1 MLEAPVY
8 LDNNATTPLAPE
20 ALEAMLPY
28 LREQFGNAGSAHTQ
42 GRHSEGAVVVARER
56 VAALLGCAP
65 AELVFNSGGT
75 EGINHAFRGVFEAF
89 PARRHF
95 VTTAVEHSA
104 VLACAD
110 WLRRQGAEVT
120 ILGVDGEGR
129 LDLAELE
136 ASLRPST
143 ALVSVMAANNETGVL
158 FPLEDVA
165 RIVKARGI
173 LLHVDGTQALGKVP
187 VDLGVLPADLFSFSG
202 HKFHG
207 PKGTG
212 GLFLRRGLRLRPFML
227 GGGQE
232 RGRRGG
238 TENVPGL
245 AGLGVAAE
253 LARAHLGEAGRIQA
267 LRDRL
272 EAFILERI
280 PGSRSNG
287 AQAERVPNTSM
298 VSFDGVEGEAVLLRL
313 NEAGICVSTGSACTT
328 GQKEPSHVLRAM
340 AVPAARV
347 MGSVRFSLSRYTTE
361 DEIRKV
367 EALLPGIVAE
377 LRAQGGLPMGRR

>member
-1 MLEAPVY
+1 MPEAPVY
-8 LDNNATTPLAPE
+8 LDNNATTRLAPE
-20 ALEAMLPY
+20 ALEAMLPF
-28 LREQFGNAGSAHTQ
+28 LGDQFGNAGSAHGL
-42 GRHSEGAVVVARER
+42 GRLSEGAVVVARER

-75 EGINHAFRGVFEAF
+75 EGINHAFRGVFEAL

-95 VTTAVEHSA
+95 ITTAVEHSA

-110 WLRRQGAEVT
+110 WLRKQGAEVT
-120 ILGVDGEGR
+120 VLGVDAQGR

-136 ASLRPST
+136 AALTPAT

-158 FPLEDVA
+158 FPLEDIA
-165 RIVKARGI
+165 RIVKARGV

-187 VDLGVLPADLFSFSG
+187 VDLARIPVDLFNFSG

-207 PKGTG
+207 PKGAG
-212 GLFLRRGLRLRPFML
+212 GLFLRRGLRLRPFMI

-238 TENVPGL
+238 TENVPGIV
-245 AGLGVAAE
+245 GLGVAAD
-253 LARAHLGEAGRIQA
+253 LARTHLAGDSRVRT

-272 EAFILERI
+272 EAFILDRI
-280 PGSRSNG
+280 PGSAVNG
-287 AQAERVPNTSM
+287 AQAPRVPNTSM
-298 VSFDGVEGEAVLLRL
+298 ISFGEVEGEAVLLRL
-313 NEAGICVSTGSACTT
+313 DEAGVCVSTGSACTT

-340 AVPAARV
+340 GAPDA
-347 MGSVRFSLSRYTTE
+347 MGAVRFSLSRYTTE
-361 DEIRKV
+361 DEVARV
-367 EALLPGIVAE
+367 EAVLPGILSE
-377 LRAQGGLPMGRR
+377 LRSQGPLGRR

>member
-1 MLEAPVY
+1 MDVAY

-28 LREQFGNAGSAHTQ
+28 LGGQFGNAGSAHFL
-42 GRHSEGAVVVARER
+42 GKLAEGAVVVGRER
-56 VAALLGCAP
+56 TAALLGCAP

-75 EGINHAFRGVFEAF
+75 EGINHAVRGVFEAF
-89 PARRHF
+89 PGKRHF

-104 VLACAD
+104 VLAVTA
-110 WLRRQGAEVT
+110 WLRAQGAEVT

-129 LDLAELE
+129 LDLGGLE
-136 ASLRPST
+136 AALRPDT
-143 ALVSVMAANNETGVL
+143 ALVSVMAANNETGVR
-158 FPLEDVA
+158 FPLDEVA
-165 RIVKARGI
+165 RVVKARGV

-187 VDLGVLPADLFSFSG
+187 VDLTRLPADLFSFSA

-207 PKGTG
+207 PKGMG
-212 GLFLRRGLRLRPFML
+212 GMVVRRGLRLKPFMI

-238 TENVPGL
+238 TENVPGI
-245 AGLGVAAE
+245 AALGVAAE
-253 LARAHLGEAGRIQA
+253 LAGAHLAGMARVGA

-272 EAFILERI
+272 EAFILATI
-280 PGSRSNG
+280 PGAFANG
-287 AQAERVPNTSM
+287 SGAPRVPNTTM
-298 VSFDGVEGEAVLLRL
+298 MSFEGVEGEALLLRL
-313 NEAGICVSTGSACTT
+313 NDAGICVSTGSACTT